1 MERAS
6 SDRQVSIERIDC
18 PATRKIEEQRPSF
31 SSCVL
36 FPSFSLGTS
45 SSSYFSFSSLS
56 SFSAYKGQHLKETKK
71 ESLLLFTFFFCF
83 KLLF

>member
-45 SSSYFSFSSLS
+45 SSSYFFLVPFHLSLPIR
-56 SFSAYKGQHLKETKK
+56 ANI
-71 ESLLLFTFFFCF
+71 
-83 KLLF
+83 